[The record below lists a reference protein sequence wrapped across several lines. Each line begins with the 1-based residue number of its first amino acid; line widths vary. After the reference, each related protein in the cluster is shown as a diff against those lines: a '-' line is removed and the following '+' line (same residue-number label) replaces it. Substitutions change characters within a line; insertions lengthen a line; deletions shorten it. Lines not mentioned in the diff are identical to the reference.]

1 MEMNEPNILVVTKI
15 DQWGCC
21 YNDRGDHEGSFE
33 PMPLSNDDIAGYFL
47 EYVAEKLPSLVD
59 QATDGTTYT
68 SAIILFRDVAGRL
81 QNTAIQLIE
90 ISNSSSEH
98 FELRTEISG
107 LIYC

>member
-21 YNDRGDHEGSFE
+21 YNDSGDHEGSFE

-59 QATDGTTYT
+59 QAADGTTYT
-68 SAIILFRDVAGRL
+68 STIILFRDVAGRL

-90 ISNSSSEH
+90 ISNSSSER

>member
-68 SAIILFRDVAGRL
+68 STIILFRDVAGRL

-90 ISNSSSEH
+90 ISNSSSER
-98 FELRTEISG
+98 FELRTEITG